1 MIKNLISLENE
12 LEGKIKDLKATKLL
26 LAIKAEFEA
35 EGTRIDELAI
45 LSELCCKNNIPLTLK
60 IGGPSAQRDF
70 YEAFQLGAN
79 NILIP
84 MMESKYALSKSFSI
98 YEKMINIFTNLK
110 KSPNL
115 SFNIESKLS
124 VKNIDSILEY
134 IYEKNLPISEIVIGR
149 TDLSKSLEI
158 SDVNSEKIFKISKSI
173 IDKRRSL
180 NINLGGN
187 LSKKSFTFIKKLTQH
202 GLHSFESRKCTFQ
215 SAENLSQDEFDN
227 LINIGLEF
235 ELAWLEYKKKLY
247 SERSEEENNRI
258 TSIKGRLMGF

>member
-1 MIKNLISLENE
+1 MN
-12 LEGKIKDLKATKLL
+12 
-26 LAIKAEFEA
+26 
-35 EGTRIDELAI
+35 
-45 LSELCCKNNIPLTLK
+45 
-60 IGGPSAQRDF
+60 
-70 YEAFQLGAN
+70 
-79 NILIP
+79 
-84 MMESKYALSKSFSI
+84 
-98 YEKMINIFTNLK
+98 

-124 VKNIDSILEY
+124 VKNIDSIIEH

-187 LSKKSFTFIKKLTQH
+187 LSIKSFVFIKKLTQH
-202 GLHSFESRKCTFQ
+202 GLHSFESRKCTFK
-215 SAENLSQDEFDN
+215 SARNLSKEEFDN

-258 TSIKGRLMGF
+258 TSIKGRLLGF